1 MKYTNEQKQVYR
13 ITTEAPEYK
22 KDIDQLYLQKYI
34 DDHRPEP
41 EEMYEVFESKIN
53 NQ

>member
-1 MKYTNEQKQVYR
+1 MKYTKEQKQVYR

-34 DDHRPEP
+34 DNHYPEP
-41 EEMYEVFESKIN
+41 EEQFEIIESKLN